1 MSHEREAMDGLL
13 DPITTSGEFILV
25 RNLCSLFFIVLH
37 FAIVFWVYR
46 DADKRGAMGWFWGL
60 AALLFPVAGW
70 LVYLVVRPPEFLAD
84 ARERDLEIRA
94 KEIELQRDLAS
105 CPSCHKPVEKEFLLC
120 PYCMK
125 KLRKP
130 CIECGNA
137 LKLNWGV
144 CPYCKTKQ

>member
-1 MSHEREAMDGLL
+1 MGELL

-25 RNLCSLFFIVLH
+25 RNLCSLFFVVLH
-37 FAIVFWVYR
+37 FTLVFWTYR
-46 DADKRGAMGWFWGL
+46 DADRRGAMGWFWAL
-60 AALLFPVAGW
+60 AVLLFPVAGIV
-70 LVYLVVRPPEFLAD
+70 VYLVARPPESLAD

-94 KEIELQRDLAS
+94 KEVELTRDLTS

-137 LKLNWGV
+137 LRLNWGV

>member
-1 MSHEREAMDGLL
+1 MGELL
-13 DPITTSGEFILV
+13 DPITSSGEFILG
-25 RNLCSLFFIVLH
+25 RNLCSLFFVVLH
-37 FAIVFWVYR
+37 FALVFWVYR
-46 DADKRGAMGWFWGL
+46 DADRRGGMGWFWAL
-60 AALLFPVAGW
+60 ATFLFPIAGW

-137 LKLNWGV
+137 LRLNWGV

>member
-1 MSHEREAMDGLL
+1 MGELL
-13 DPITTSGEFILV
+13 EPITTSGEFILAK
-25 RNLCSLFFIVLH
+25 NLCYLFFIVLH
-37 FAIVFWVYR
+37 IALVFWAYR
-46 DADKRGAMGWFWGL
+46 DADRRGAMGWFWGL
-60 AALLFPVAGW
+60 AVLLFPVAGV
-70 LVYLVVRPPEFLAD
+70 LVYLVARPPEFLAD

-94 KEIELQRDLAS
+94 KEVSLQRDLTT

-130 CIECGNA
+130 CIECGNP
-137 LKLNWGV
+137 LRLNWGV

>member
-1 MSHEREAMDGLL
+1 MGELL
-13 DPITTSGEFILV
+13 EPITTSGEFVLA

-37 FAIVFWVYR
+37 IALVFWAYR
-46 DADKRGAMGWFWGL
+46 DADRRGAMGWFWAL
-60 AALLFPVAGW
+60 AVLIFPVAGI
-70 LVYLVVRPPEFLAD
+70 LVYLVARPPEFLAD

-94 KEIELQRDLAS
+94 KEVSLQRDLTT

-130 CIECGNA
+130 CIECGNP
-137 LKLNWGV
+137 LRLNWGV